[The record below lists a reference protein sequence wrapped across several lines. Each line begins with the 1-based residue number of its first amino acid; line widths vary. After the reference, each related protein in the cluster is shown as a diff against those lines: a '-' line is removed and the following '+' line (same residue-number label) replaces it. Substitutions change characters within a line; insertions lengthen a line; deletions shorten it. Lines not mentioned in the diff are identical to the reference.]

1 MMIYV
6 DADACPVKDEVTK
19 VAARHELVVTFVSN
33 GGLRPSR
40 DPMVRHVV
48 VPSGADAADDWIVDN
63 AVANDI
69 AVTADVPL
77 AARLVE
83 KGVHVLGPTG
93 RPFTP
98 ESIGM
103 AVAMRDL
110 KQHLRESGE
119 IKGYNPGFS
128 ARDRSAFLSA
138 LDQTVRRALRSAAPR
153 SQEAGIARSIWPR
166 SRRRC
171 PASPPCR
178 SHRCW
183 SSSSPPTRSSRSMSP
198 CRWRGSPGCA
208 RPRCAWRRPAAISR
222 YG

>member
-138 LDQTVRRALRSAAPR
+138 LDQTVRRALRSAAP
-153 SQEAGIARSIWPR
+153 
-166 SRRRC
+166 
-171 PASPPCR
+171 
-178 SHRCW
+178 
-183 SSSSPPTRSSRSMSP
+183 
-198 CRWRGSPGCA
+198 
-208 RPRCAWRRPAAISR
+208 
-222 YG
+222 